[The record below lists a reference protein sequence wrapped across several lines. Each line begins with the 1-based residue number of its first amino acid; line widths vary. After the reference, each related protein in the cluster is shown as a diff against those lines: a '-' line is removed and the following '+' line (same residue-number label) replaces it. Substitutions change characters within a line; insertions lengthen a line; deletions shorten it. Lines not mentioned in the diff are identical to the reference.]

1 MSEES
6 DRPVVGKIKGE
17 ISNISTRG
25 VYYFLGAS
33 TVSSSE
39 EAAVVKVNSE
49 VFLIGSGVSFF

>member
-17 ISNISTRG
+17 IKIISLPR
-25 VYYFLGAS
+25 VFYFLGAR

-39 EAAVVKVNSE
+39 EAAVITVDSE
-49 VFLIGSGVSFF
+49 VF

>member
-17 ISNISTRG
+17 IKIISLPR
-25 VYYFLGAS
+25 VFYFLGAR

-39 EAAVVKVNSE
+39 EAAVITVDSE
-49 VFLIGSGVSFF
+49 VFLRSGVSFT